1 MSRQEICIAVNRL
14 PRFRSRRWG
23 ANIPL
28 QKVFLSDQ
36 AAAARLNP
44 DAKPLRPRIRHSSL
58 TIRSTATQFSE
69 PALRCVSTRC
79 GHGHEPQP
87 VPPANIRDAARGT
100 TGVVKDAAGRI
111 ENQKAQAL
119 GPCG

>member
-1 MSRQEICIAVNRL
+1 MACRVFFHLKSGRFSAVG
-14 PRFRSRRWG
+14 PFQS
-23 ANIPL
+23 
-28 QKVFLSDQ
+28 
-36 AAAARLNP
+36 
-44 DAKPLRPRIRHSSL
+44 HSSAAVAEKQEV
-58 TIRSTATQFSE
+58 RQTAAKETAGHVSE
-69 PALRCVSTRC
+69 SPLHCVSTRC